1 MAKLDLDFVRE
12 FFPGLN
18 RDYIFMDNAGGSQI
32 ALPVVERMN
41 DYLFQANVQHGAS
54 YEVSQEATERVA
66 EATSLMRQYVN
77 AQHDD
82 EIVLGPSTSM
92 LIRILAMGLVDQWE
106 EGDEVII
113 TNTDHEAN
121 VSPWTDLAEKGIVI
135 KIWKFR
141 PDTLDLHIEDLEP
154 MLTERTRIVA
164 MTHSSNILGTINP
177 VREVADLVHS
187 KGIQICVDGVAYAP
201 HRLPDVQTLDVDY
214 YIFSFYKV
222 FGPHYALMYGRKELL
237 ERMKGMNHY
246 FIQSTPYKFQP
257 GNVNYEMAY
266 SLVGLCDYLDA
277 LAGHHEIEEEGRKGW
292 QKVFD
297 LFTDHEAM
305 IGQQL
310 IHFLKKKEGVKII
323 GLDHAQPETR
333 VPTIAFSVE
342 GKDSEKIVQ
351 QVDPHNIGI
360 RFGDFYAKKLVQDL
374 GITSQ
379 KGVVRVS
386 LVHYNTEE
394 EVDALIQVLDE
405 IL

>member
-141 PDTLDLHIEDLEP
+141 PDTLDLHIEDLAP

-177 VREVADLVHS
+177 VREVADMVHS

-222 FGPHYALMYGRKELL
+222 FGPHYALMYGREELL

>member
-1 MAKLDLDFVRE
+1 
-12 FFPGLN
+12 
-18 RDYIFMDNAGGSQI
+18 
-32 ALPVVERMN
+32 
-41 DYLFQANVQHGAS
+41 
-54 YEVSQEATERVA
+54 SQEATERVA

-135 KIWKFR
+135 KTWKFR
-141 PDTLDLHIEDLEP
+141 PDTLDLHIDDLEP